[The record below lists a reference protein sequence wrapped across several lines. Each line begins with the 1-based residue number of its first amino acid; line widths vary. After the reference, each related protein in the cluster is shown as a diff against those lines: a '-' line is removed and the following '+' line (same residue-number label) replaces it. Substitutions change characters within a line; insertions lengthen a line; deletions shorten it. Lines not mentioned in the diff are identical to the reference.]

1 MINSGKVVE
10 PTGITVVAEV
20 AQREKDLVRWP
31 AKDKATADN
40 HWRHARQCCV
50 QLCWW
55 RYFRQESPEDRQPVI
70 YINVCQF
77 DRSNNSTKSLNRN
90 AEPSHRSQVGLKQEY
105 CAVIKKSGASSLILA
120 LSQLMIVL
128 NNRFRPSQSVYNS
141 QQHQRWDNDL
151 LGWQTCYR
159 PTL

>member
-40 HWRHARQCCV
+40 HWRHDSVASSFADGGTSDRSHLKIDN
-50 QLCWW
+50 QL
-55 RYFRQESPEDRQPVI
+55 
-70 YINVCQF
+70 YINVCLF

-105 CAVIKKSGASSLILA
+105 CAVIKKIWSLQFDFGFITTDDSFEQQVQAIAICL
-120 LSQLMIVL
+120 Q
-128 NNRFRPSQSVYNS
+128 QSTTPAV
-141 QQHQRWDNDL
+141 R
-151 LGWQTCYR
+151 
-159 PTL
+159 

>member
-70 YINVCQF
+70 HQRLSVRSKQQFYEIFKSQRRTKSPEPSRPKTRILRGYKKIWSLQF
-77 DRSNNSTKSLNRN
+77 DFGFITTDDSFEQQVQAIAICLQQSTT
-90 AEPSHRSQVGLKQEY
+90 P
-105 CAVIKKSGASSLILA
+105 AV
-120 LSQLMIVL
+120 
-128 NNRFRPSQSVYNS
+128 R
-141 QQHQRWDNDL
+141 
-151 LGWQTCYR
+151 
-159 PTL
+159 